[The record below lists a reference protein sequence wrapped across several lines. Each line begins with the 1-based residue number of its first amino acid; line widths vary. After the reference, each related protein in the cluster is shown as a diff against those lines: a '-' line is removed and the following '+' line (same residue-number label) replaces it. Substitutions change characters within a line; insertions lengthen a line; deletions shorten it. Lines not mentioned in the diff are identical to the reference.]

1 MAAMIILALET
12 ANDPGSVALW
22 RDGIVDGRACP
33 ATGSNSETLL
43 PLAGLALAE
52 AGLGFDQIDAIAFG
66 SGPGSFTG
74 LRVACGVAQGLA
86 IARDLPL
93 IAIGSLEAMAAASG
107 GERVIVALDAR
118 MGEVY
123 FALFDRGELVG
134 EVGVYPPESVPL
146 PTSGRWLACGNGFSV
161 YPALRERVSPWV
173 DAWQLE
179 RAPSAEA
186 VVRLAAPRLARG
198 ERIDPAEA
206 GPLYVRNKVAKTVAE
221 RLAEGGRA

>member
-1 MAAMIILALET
+1 
-12 ANDPGSVALW
+12 
-22 RDGIVDGRACP
+22 
-33 ATGSNSETLL
+33 L
-43 PLAGLALAE
+43 PLAELVLAE
-52 AGLGFDQIDAIAFG
+52 AGLGFDRVDAIAFG

-93 IAIGSLEAMAAASG
+93 IAIGSLEAMAAQCAFDAG
-107 GERVIVALDAR
+107 GEKVIVAVDAR

-134 EVGVYPPESVPL
+134 EVGVHPPEAVPL

-173 DAWQLE
+173 DAWRSEL
-179 RAPSAEA
+179 APSAEA
-186 VVRLAAPRLARG
+186 VVRVAAPRLARG

-206 GPLYVRNKVAKTVAE
+206 SPLYVRNKVAKTVAE
-221 RLAEGGRA
+221 RLADGGRA